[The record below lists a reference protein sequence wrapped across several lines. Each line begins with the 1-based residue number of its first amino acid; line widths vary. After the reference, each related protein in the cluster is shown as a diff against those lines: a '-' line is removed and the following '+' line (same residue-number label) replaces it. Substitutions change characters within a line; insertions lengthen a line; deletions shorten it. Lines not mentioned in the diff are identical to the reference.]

1 MVIFEKY
8 IKGRCHKC
16 LISTFPFYFI
26 SLRAFF
32 FIEIKVLF
40 IFAICFFIF
49 ESFTHDILLY
59 FIGILASHGSMTL
72 ERLHSMLRLISNGS
86 ESNEAKFDMN
96 LVQLRR
102 YLQTSIDT
110 NQLEFFDDA
119 YRIRK

>member
-8 IKGRCHKC
+8 IKGRCDKC
-16 LISTFPFYFI
+16 LIRTFPFYFI
-26 SLRAFF
+26 SLPFF
-32 FIEIKVLF
+32 LIEIKVLF
-40 IFAICFFIF
+40 IFAIYFSIF
-49 ESFTHDILLY
+49 DSFTRDILLY

-110 NQLEFFDDA
+110 NQLEFFDDS